1 MLTHYFVDVRCML
14 PSLTSMMRVL
24 SCDFVDVSQ
33 LFSVLF
39 AVAEKVQESKIDA
52 AVKVIKM

>member
-1 MLTHYFVDVRCML
+1 
-14 PSLTSMMRVL
+14 MMRVL